1 MSETSTRPHSGAAE
15 QAGRVVDALVA
26 RIHDGF
32 GVGSP
37 VRDLPDEVA
46 SGVWE
51 RLAAALDDAARE
63 ESSVDP
69 RDPRWQAL
77 GDLCAVVD
85 PGRVAFLVQAHH
97 LTPGCEVLV
106 DRALREVNVGH
117 NAARLAARHPGGAYR
132 ATLQARHQHLVGP
145 PGHRSDRG
153 PLHGDPLTQRPHPIA
168 DALSCALDEA
178 SQHRTPGG
186 SGVPYGQRMVTHVVD
201 LMDPVDVAHLIW
213 TAPRRW
219 LGLLVQ
225 RETSSLRG
233 GMAEVFY
240 DSRTDLHRYRASVD
254 AALAAV
260 VASRVRDLF
269 GGSEDNDRA
278 QDRYRDSGSS
288 RFVGVWTFA
297 VPLNL
302 SEREALVEVAEA
314 LSALYGWLLP
324 RTAEAILDASL
335 AAGDPMPR
343 RRLAKA
349 GALPTQMTARLASD
363 RDRLVRRA
371 ITDRLAEIL

>member
-1 MSETSTRPHSGAAE
+1 MSTTSKMPDSGAVE
-15 QAGRVVDALVA
+15 QAGRIVDALVA

-51 RLAAALDDAARE
+51 RLATALDDAARE

-69 RDPRWQAL
+69 RDPRWLAL

-106 DRALREVNVGH
+106 DRALREVHVGH
-117 NAARLAARHPGGAYR
+117 NAARLAARHPSGAYR
-132 ATLQARHQHLVGP
+132 ATLQARRKHLVGP
-145 PGHRSDRG
+145 PGHQRDRG
-153 PLHGDPLTQRPHPIA
+153 PLHGDPLA
-168 DALSCALDEA
+168 DALSCGLDEA
-178 SQHRTPGG
+178 SQHRTPGW
-186 SGVPYGQRMVTHVVD
+186 SGVPYGQRIVTHVVD
-201 LMDPVDVAHLIW
+201 HMDPVDVAHLIW

-225 RETSSLRG
+225 RETSTRRS

-240 DSRTDLHRYRASVD
+240 DSRTDLPRYRASVD
-254 AALAAV
+254 AALADV
-260 VASRVRDLF
+260 VASRVTGLF

-288 RFVGVWTFA
+288 RFIGVWTFA
-297 VPLNL
+297 VPLSL
-302 SEREALVEVAEA
+302 SEREALVEAAEA
-314 LSALYGWLLP
+314 LSALYGWMLP
-324 RTAEAILDASL
+324 RTAEAILDASH

-349 GALPTQMTARLASD
+349 SALPTQMTVRLASD